1 MDRCFSTQPTI
12 FSRIF
17 LCHIFQEASLSFSRS
32 PVFLCLSTL
41 FIANGSFDISRM
53 GLPFLHHGLQESIC
67 FLDVSRMLLL
77 SLSAFSQQLLMVLL
91 TSDIWFL
98 LLFLLSTITI
108 QPSMLG
114 YRLSYSHSSACRAE
128 QRQLQQRMFW
138 RSPLKEYVSR
148 LLQDDLLKKSISW
161 ICFSAIRVGCN

>member
-108 QPSMLG
+108 C
-114 YRLSYSHSSACRAE
+114 ACRAE
-128 QRQLQQRMFW
+128 QRQLRQRMF
-138 RSPLKEYVSR
+138 
-148 LLQDDLLKKSISW
+148 
-161 ICFSAIRVGCN
+161 

>member
-1 MDRCFSTQPTI
+1 MLNLNKDYNLLPDTSPPTFPRSMFIFYKTTILHVSTPSSLRFKWFPQLSRMFFLSLHHHHQESICFLDL
-12 FSRIF
+12 SRM
-17 LCHIFQEASLSFSRS
+17 LL
-32 PVFLCLSTL
+32 LCLSTAI
-41 FIANGSFDISRM
+41 IAYGSFDISRM

-108 QPSMLG
+108 C
-114 YRLSYSHSSACRAE
+114 ACRAE
-128 QRQLQQRMFW
+128 QRQLRQRMF
-138 RSPLKEYVSR
+138 
-148 LLQDDLLKKSISW
+148 
-161 ICFSAIRVGCN
+161 